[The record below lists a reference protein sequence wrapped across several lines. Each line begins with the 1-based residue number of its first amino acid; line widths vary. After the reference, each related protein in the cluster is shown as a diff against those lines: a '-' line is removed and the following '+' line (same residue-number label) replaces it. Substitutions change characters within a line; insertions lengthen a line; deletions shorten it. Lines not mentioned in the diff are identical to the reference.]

1 MEIWKF
7 IHENLGKGKKVA
19 LITIIDSKGS
29 SPGKTGFKM
38 AITGEGKM
46 AGSIGGGTAEYKM
59 VELAKKKLSTGGKEP
74 SFAYCYKGMKLANKA
89 LDSGKE
95 KPFIKRLVH
104 DADAEEDKSGMIC
117 SGEQTQAFVFLDKKD
132 MNTIKKITASYEKGE
147 KGVIEI
153 TPNGLRFQEGEEIN
167 EKYQCTVKN
176 EEEWLYKE
184 MAGNK
189 ETIYIFGG
197 GHVSLELSKIM
208 KMLDFRIVVYD
219 NRDALASLEK
229 NNFAHSKKIID
240 YKNATEQVPVGDH
253 NFVVIMTVAHKHDL
267 TVLKQMLRKDL
278 KYLGMMSSK
287 GKLATI
293 HELLIEDGFTNDEIA
308 KVDSPIGIPIK
319 SKTPAEI
326 AVSIAAKIIE
336 VRNTSPA

>member
-1 MEIWKF
+1 MEVWKF
-7 IHENLGKGKKVA
+7 IHENLEKGKNVA

-29 SPGKTGFKM
+29 SPGKAGFKM
-38 AITGEGKM
+38 AITGNGAM

-59 VELAKKKLSTGGKEP
+59 VELAKKKLSAGSKEP
-74 SFAYCYKGMKLANKA
+74 SFAYCYKGVKLANKA

-104 DADAEEDKSGMIC
+104 DADAEKDKSGMIC
-117 SGEQTQAFVFLDKKD
+117 SGEQTQAFVFLDKKHKEA
-132 MNTIKKITASYEKGE
+132 IKKIADSYENGE

-153 TPNGLRFQEGEEIN
+153 SPNGLNFRVGDELN
-167 EKYQCTVKN
+167 EKFQCMIKN
-176 EEEWLYKE
+176 EEEWFYKE

-208 KMLDFRIVVYD
+208 RMLDFRIIVYD

-229 NNFAHSKKIID
+229 NSFAHSKEVID
-240 YKNATEQVPVGDH
+240 YKDAAVYVPQGEH

-267 TVLKQMLRKDL
+267 AVLKQMLKKDL

-287 GKLATI
+287 GKLSTI
-293 HELLIEDGFTNDEIA
+293 HELLKEDGFTSEDIA

-319 SKTPAEI
+319 SKTPIEI

-336 VRNTSPA
+336 VRNTPTA